1 MAEQEKRKMDAAQ
14 DALQSAMASD
24 PSRVGTKEI
33 SEALTNAEQ
42 TIASKAEKAPDY
54 QTQKVVED
62 LSKLVGAAG
71 EVITEKDL
79 GDRVQRIAKEAELA
93 RREQEGLA
101 KDNSLIKGP
110 LASDKPLQQVK
121 TMATNIVPLLKLI
134 ISSYEFRQLVADLV
148 KITRRVLLRT
158 NEQADVGST
167 VERQWLTGR
176 NPAEIAKDVAERTK
190 ESVKTEE
197 GKIELPITDEETTA
211 LTDDFLELL
220 AILARDDR
228 YRDGITWL
236 FDIFDTVYDQS
247 HATVEEAKE
256 SVQQPHT
263 QKLQEETKDL
273 ISQFTGR
280 DSLDRFLDNFYSMI
294 DRLREDPDWRTY
306 FNDLRHFIL
315 DTKNPELL
323 QTEEFKQKT
332 RDLADRGRALM
343 DRMRDDHTV
352 NNFFNT
358 ANELMDNLKNEE
370 FISLLRERAGI
381 LYQDLTYVDTQG
393 NRQLDTKLLTNIRKF
408 VVPMLADA
416 LKYIPIPPIQD
427 SDSKREYVVENIV
440 LCGYDVVPENISV
453 HLEMDSNMSMKELE
467 TEKSK
472 TRLVISL
479 RNFRTELKDVHFY
492 FKRKVFPALE
502 DSGRVTVQIGGKGAT
517 LTLTFQVDY
526 SPEESM
532 TKFSGSK
539 VDMYIDD
546 MDFNFDRSS
555 IKHDIFLPMVT
566 TLFKRT
572 IIHGIKRNVEKG
584 LAGVINDIGYSLT
597 KSMAE
602 SEARK
607 RFQNQL
613 DWMAGTA
620 KKEDFGRIYQQ
631 RRQKLE
637 EKS

>member
-14 DALQSAMASD
+14 DALQSAMATD
-24 PSRVGTKEI
+24 PTRIGTREI
-33 SEALTNAEQ
+33 GDVLTNAEQ
-42 TIASKAEKAPDY
+42 TLASKAERAPDY

-62 LSKLVGAAG
+62 LSKLVGAAQ
-71 EVITEKDL
+71 EVVVEKDL
-79 GDRVQRIAKEAELA
+79 GDRIQRIAKEAELA
-93 RREQEGLA
+93 KREQEGLA
-101 KDNSLIKGP
+101 KDNTLVGT
-110 LASDKPLQQVK
+110 LTSDKPRRQVR
-121 TMATNIVPLLKLI
+121 TMANNIVPLLKLV
-134 ISSYEFRQLVADLV
+134 ISSYEFRQLVVDFV
-148 KITRRVLLRT
+148 KVSQRVLLRT
-158 NEQADVGST
+158 TEQADVGSQL
-167 VERQWLTGR
+167 ESQWLHGR
-176 NPAEIAKDVAERTK
+176 NPAEIAKDVASRTK
-190 ESVKTEE
+190 ESVQTEE
-197 GKIELPITDEETTA
+197 GKIDIPISDEEVTA

-220 AILARDDR
+220 AILARDER

-236 FDIFDTVYDQS
+236 FDIFDTVYDES
-247 HATVEEAKE
+247 HSVAQEAKE

-280 DSLDRFLDNFYSMI
+280 ETLDRFIDNFYNMI
-294 DRLREDPDWRTY
+294 DRLRQDQEWRTY
-306 FNDLRHFIL
+306 FSDLRHFIL
-315 DTKNPELL
+315 DTKNPESL
-323 QTEEFKQKT
+323 QTEEFRQKT
-332 RDLADRGRALM
+332 RDLAERGRALM

-352 NNFFNT
+352 DNFFNS
-358 ANELMDNLKNEE
+358 ANELLDNLKNEE
-370 FISLLRERAGI
+370 FIGMLRERAGI

-427 SDSKREYVVENIV
+427 SNSKREYIVENIV
-440 LCGYDVVPENISV
+440 LCGYDIVPENISV
-453 HLEMDSNMSMKELE
+453 HLVMDSSVNLKEVE
-467 TEKSK
+467 TERGR
-472 TRLVISL
+472 TELVISL

-492 FKRKVFPALE
+492 FKRKVFPELE
-502 DSGRVTVQIGGKGAT
+502 DSGRVTVQLGGKGAT
-517 LTLTFQVDY
+517 LTMTFQIDY
-526 SPEESM
+526 VPEESM

-566 TLFKRT
+566 SLFKRT
-572 IIHGIKRNVEKG
+572 IIHSIKRNVEKG
-584 LAGVINDIGYSLT
+584 LAGLINDLGYSLT

-602 SEARK
+602 SETRK

-613 DWMAGTA
+613 DWMAGTM

-631 RRQKLE
+631 RVQKLE

>member
-14 DALQSAMASD
+14 DALQSAMATD
-24 PSRVGTKEI
+24 PTRIGTREI
-33 SEALTNAEQ
+33 GDVLTNAEQ
-42 TIASKAEKAPDY
+42 TLASKAERAPDY

-62 LSKLVGAAG
+62 LSKLVGAAQ
-71 EVITEKDL
+71 EVVVEKDL
-79 GDRVQRIAKEAELA
+79 GDRIQRIAKEAELA
-93 RREQEGLA
+93 KREQEGLA
-101 KDNSLIKGP
+101 KDNTLVGT
-110 LASDKPLQQVK
+110 LTSDKPRRQVR
-121 TMATNIVPLLKLI
+121 TMANNIVPLLKLV
-134 ISSYEFRQLVADLV
+134 ISSYEFRQLVVDFV
-148 KITRRVLLRT
+148 KVSQRVLLRT
-158 NEQADVGST
+158 TEQADVGSQL
-167 VERQWLTGR
+167 ESQWLHGR
-176 NPAEIAKDVAERTK
+176 NPAEIAKDVASRTK
-190 ESVKTEE
+190 ESVQTEE
-197 GKIELPITDEETTA
+197 GKIDIPISDEEVTA

-220 AILARDDR
+220 AILARDER

-236 FDIFDTVYDQS
+236 FDIFDTVYDES
-247 HATVEEAKE
+247 HSVAQEAKE

-280 DSLDRFLDNFYSMI
+280 ETLDRFIDNFYNMI
-294 DRLREDPDWRTY
+294 DRLRQDQEWRTY

-315 DTKNPELL
+315 DTKNPESL
-323 QTEEFKQKT
+323 QTEEFRQKT
-332 RDLADRGRALM
+332 RDLAERGRALM

-352 NNFFNT
+352 DNFFNS
-358 ANELMDNLKNEE
+358 ANELLDNLKNEE
-370 FISLLRERAGI
+370 FIGMLRERAGI

-427 SDSKREYVVENIV
+427 SNSKREYIVENIV
-440 LCGYDVVPENISV
+440 LCGYDIVPENISV
-453 HLEMDSNMSMKELE
+453 HLVMDSSVNLKEVE
-467 TEKSK
+467 TERGR
-472 TRLVISL
+472 TELVISL

-492 FKRKVFPALE
+492 FKRKVFPELE
-502 DSGRVTVQIGGKGAT
+502 DSGRVTVQLGGKGAT
-517 LTLTFQVDY
+517 LTMTFQIDY
-526 SPEESM
+526 VPEESM

-566 TLFKRT
+566 SLFKRT
-572 IIHGIKRNVEKG
+572 IIHSIKRNVEKG
-584 LAGVINDIGYSLT
+584 LAGLINDLGYSLT

-602 SEARK
+602 SETRK

-613 DWMAGTA
+613 DWMAGTM

-631 RRQKLE
+631 RVQKLE